1 MSAYQNLTTLYRG
14 EPSPFS
20 WFGRGNLMKG
30 RYFTPDLNL
39 AKLHASGVGGT
50 IKSMTANAAELAA
63 AKKFKN
69 YLKHTK
75 KIMPWLNPHPDV
87 VTAPR
92 SLVNKS
98 ALNWGQTLAHNI
110 SAGSDFLKNYGIKSL
125 SALASLPVQAGIMT
139 MYPTTANADEAG
151 MSAEDFRNLAIQQR
165 NLSQHRNVPGTPIV
179 PVGAEAY
186 GHSRGGTDT
195 GGYSGPPTRSFDP
208 GAAQPQRPTRPGGFT
223 DPGRGSYGPWM
234 SHGGLARILGV

>member
-30 RYFTPDLNL
+30 RYFTPDLSL
-39 AKLHASGVGGT
+39 AKLHASGLGGT

-92 SLVNKS
+92 SLLNKS
-98 ALNWGQTLAHNI
+98 ALNWGQTLAHNL
-110 SAGSDFLKNYGIKSL
+110 STGSNFLKNYGIKSL
-125 SALASLPVQAGIMT
+125 SALGSLPLQAGIMT
-139 MYPTTANADEAG
+139 LTPTAVNKDEAD
-151 MSAEDFRNLAIQQR
+151 MSAEDFRNLAIQER
-165 NLSQHRNVPGTPIV
+165 RYSKHRNVPGTPIV

-186 GHSRGGTDT
+186 GHSRGVTDT
-195 GGYSGPPTRSFDP
+195 GGYDGPPTRNFDP
-208 GAAQPQRPTRPGGFT
+208 VAARPQRPTRPGGFT

-234 SHGGLARILGV
+234 SHGGLARILEV